1 MVVASAVLTGTAV
14 GCGPTGVERVLP
26 DVAVVD
32 GIEEARL
39 DGVPD
44 AYSIEHQ
51 WMFGA
56 ERVVPTDGPEFDEP
70 LIFDPRTALALRD
83 GNLLVHDPS
92 ADRPL
97 VLVDPASGRAVVRF
111 ARAGQGPGEVGP
123 RLTLGEGGDGALL
136 AVDFVNR
143 QIHRW
148 DRTGGWMGS
157 QRLEFPGGVA
167 TSAWMPD
174 ADAFLVEHV
183 TMGADWVRHELRVVE
198 PGDREQGLYGSLPE
212 GLASTLPGGPQRG
225 RLIWQ
230 RLGDRVVATRSD
242 QPVFEVL
249 EDGALTRRISLPWS
263 RYSVTEADA
272 DALAALYGPEYPRF
286 RTGPTGLFNDLVA
299 VSDSVFAVF
308 QATVWRA
315 AEDVAY
321 APGEAWWRLFTTRGE
336 YLGAVPLPDDFRV
349 LGRGL
354 DGTIWV
360 RLLDENGV
368 PELRELRLMRAGG

>member
-1 MVVASAVLTGTAV
+1 MVVIVA
-14 GCGPTGVERVLP
+14 GCGPSGVERVLP
-26 DVAVVD
+26 DVATVD
-32 GIEEARL
+32 GVEEARL
-39 DGVPD
+39 PAVPD
-44 AYSIEHQ
+44 AYSSEHQ

-97 VLVDPASGRAVVRF
+97 VLVDPASGRAVIRF
-111 ARAGQGPGEVGP
+111 GRAGQGPGEVGP
-123 RLTLGEGGDGALL
+123 YLTFGESASGALL

-143 QIHRW
+143 QVHRW
-148 DRTGGWMGS
+148 DRTGSWVGS
-157 QRLEFPGGVA
+157 QRLEFEGRVT
-167 TSAWMPD
+167 TSAWISD
-174 ADAFLVEHV
+174 AEVFIVEHV
-183 TMGADWVRHELRVVE
+183 TVGADRLRHEFRLVAPVN
-198 PGDREQGLYGSLPE
+198 GEQRLYGSLSE
-212 GLASTLPGGPQRG
+212 GLASTLPGGPQMG

-263 RYSVTEADA
+263 RYTVTEADA

-299 VSDSVFAVF
+299 VEDSIFAVY
-308 QATVWRA
+308 QTTVWRA
-315 AEDVAY
+315 AEDVSY

-336 YLGAVPLPDDFRV
+336 YLGAVPLPDGFRV
-349 LGRGL
+349 LGQGL
-354 DGTIWV
+354 HGTIWV
-360 RLLDENGV
+360 RVLDGNGV